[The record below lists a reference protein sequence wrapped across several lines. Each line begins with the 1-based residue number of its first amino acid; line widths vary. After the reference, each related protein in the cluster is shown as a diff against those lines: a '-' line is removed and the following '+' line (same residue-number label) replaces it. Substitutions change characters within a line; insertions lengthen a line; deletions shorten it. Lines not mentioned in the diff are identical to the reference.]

1 MRFDPFEQAKKIN
14 LVELI
19 RDKYGLDPIKSG
31 NTLFVSCPKAGPH
44 GDTTPSLAIYP
55 EKNRFY
61 CYHCGDWKGSPI
73 DFIMGMENTDA
84 KGALKVLDAMY
95 PSYGLL
101 DSKEKQRYELV
112 AQAYAYLSDLSVK
125 LHSNLINNEQ
135 HMRWLNKKRGFSK
148 SSITHFQLGI
158 MEYSGVPRLM
168 IPHFDSYGVCG
179 FTSRQMVKNDT
190 RPRYLSNNTY
200 IDTVSGKVI
209 WSKSKTTSGSTPIP
223 LYVKGN
229 HLYNLNKVTGNEVVL
244 VEGQL
249 DVIAGWEL
257 DVKNMVAMG
266 TLRLSENQA
275 ELLSDF
281 KSIVII
287 PDVGAFDSVMMNAA
301 TLRSV
306 NPGQIIKVV
315 DLSPW
320 AKEGEKTD
328 VGDML
333 VLLTEL
339 NDFELFE
346 KIIEN
351 AQLFELWQYNQTVRP
366 HKNNQAKAIEELGN
380 ILEIATHSVSRAAL
394 LGVASKDL
402 DIPIEALMSLERG

>member
-1 MRFDPFEQAKKIN
+1 
-14 LVELI
+14 
-19 RDKYGLDPIKSG
+19 
-31 NTLFVSCPKAGPH
+31 
-44 GDTTPSLAIYP
+44 
-55 EKNRFY
+55 
-61 CYHCGDWKGSPI
+61 
-73 DFIMGMENTDA
+73 MGMENTDA
-84 KGALKVLDAMY
+84 KGALKVLDSMY

-112 AQAYAYLSDLSVK
+112 AQAYSYLSDLSVK

-200 IDTVSGKVI
+200 IDTASGKVI
-209 WSKSKTTSGSTPIP
+209 WSRSKTTPGSTPVP

-229 HLYNLNKVTGNEVVL
+229 HLYNLNKVTGNEVIL
-244 VEGQL
+244 VEGQI

-257 DVKNMVAMG
+257 D
-266 TLRLSENQA
+266 
-275 ELLSDF
+275 
-281 KSIVII
+281 
-287 PDVGAFDSVMMNAA
+287 MMNAA

-351 AQLFELWQYNQTVRP
+351 AQLFELWQYHQTVSP